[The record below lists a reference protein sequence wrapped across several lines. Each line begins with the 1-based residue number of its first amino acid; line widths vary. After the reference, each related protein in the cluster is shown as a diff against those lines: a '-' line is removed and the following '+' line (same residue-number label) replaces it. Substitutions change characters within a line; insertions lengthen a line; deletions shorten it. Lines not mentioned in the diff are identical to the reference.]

1 MSVQLSN
8 VAQHFSKLYLAA
20 FLRAPDL
27 GGLNYWSDKVAL
39 EGLSLQAVGGIIFSL
54 PIVTAI
60 YPSTLSD
67 LDFVEAIYENVF
79 GRASDAEGLNYWA
92 NEIAALRTSFAAQGS
107 GNAAF
112 EARGQ
117 LVMNMINAGLG
128 TPDGTDGKAYI
139 VNRLEVAEYAVEKQ
153 LMSGVEIP
161 PSQLLVIELGVNA
174 EASSVTRGMDAVDN
188 FFYSDT
194 TAPMLQFASVNG
206 AMLTLSYSEALNAAS
221 DAAAGS
227 FVVTVDGSPVTV
239 SSADAHGNLVVLTL
253 TTAVSFGQTVTV
265 SYTTPA
271 TQPIEDVAGN
281 DAAAFSNR
289 VVNNVTGDATPP
301 VAPTLSLASDT
312 GSVASD
318 GITSNGTVNVSGL
331 EPNASWAYSTN
342 GGTNWVAGV
351 GNSVSFSLDGSVS
364 LIARQTDA
372 AGNVSANSAT
382 LSFTLDR
389 VTPLLSSATVSGNTL
404 TLTYNEA
411 LDAASNAAVSSFMVS
426 VDGNP
431 VTINS
436 VDANATTVTLSL
448 GAVVTYGQ
456 QVTLDYVLPA
466 SNPIQDMAGNT
477 VAALSGF
484 SINNLASAPD
494 PRSGTLITDFFG
506 SQDAGRSLGVQ
517 ADGRIVLAGYADNG
531 SSDFALVRYN
541 TDGSLDTAFDG
552 DGKLTTNF
560 FTVNSAGSSDAGYSL
575 TLLADGKM
583 LVGGYAYNGSNG
595 YNFAL
600 AKYNSNGSLDTSF
613 DTDGKLV
620 TDIAGS
626 TGAEDKGFSVA
637 VDANGKILLAG
648 YSSASGN
655 SNFALVRYNA
665 NGSLDTSFDV
675 DGKLTT
681 DISGS
686 LDEGHGIALQADG
699 KILISGFAYTASNSY
714 DFALVRYNTDGS
726 LDTSFDADGK
736 LTTDFAG
743 TIDYGYS
750 VNVQND
756 QKILVAGYTYSG
768 SDSYDFSL
776 VRYNTDG
783 SLDTSF
789 GMNGKLV
796 TDFAGEQDFGN
807 KIFVQSNGKIIVAGN
822 SFNGSDYDFALARYN
837 ANGSLD
843 TSFGTGGKVSTDF
856 AATNEYGYDVSVDAS
871 GKIIV
876 AGYAFNGSHNDF
888 AVARYNSDGGLDV
901 GNFGQFF
908 LASGDH
914 AEHLTLTAS
923 TNDRDIVNTY
933 FGKSTQ
939 ANLDTLEVFTLGSD
953 AIHLANALTKPSS
966 LVRLADIASSDS
978 LADSLSASFSGSVA
992 ANTAA
997 LLIIQSGLA
1006 AGTYL
1011 YANDGNAAYS
1021 ALDDVFVQLVGLQGT
1036 LGNVGV
1042 LVVNDYFA

>member
-1 MSVQLSN
+1 MSIQLSH

-27 GGLNYWSDKVAL
+27 GGLNYWSDKVTL
-39 EGLSLQAVGGIIFSL
+39 EGLSFQTVGGIIFSL
-54 PIVTAI
+54 PVVTAI
-60 YPSTLSD
+60 YPGTLSD

-92 NEIAALRTSFAAQGS
+92 HEIAALRTSYAAQGS

-117 LVMNMINAGLG
+117 LVMNMMDAGLG

-139 VNRLEVAEYAVEKQ
+139 VNRLDVVEYAVERQ
-153 LMSGVEIP
+153 LQSGIEISP
-161 PSQLLVIELGVNA
+161 AQLLLIESSVNA
-174 EASSVTRGMDAVDN
+174 DASSVTQGIAAVDS
-188 FFYSDT
+188 FYGDI
-194 TAPMLQFASVNG
+194 TAPTLQFVSVNG
-206 AMLTLSYSEALNAAS
+206 ATLMLSYSEVLNAAS
-221 DAAAGS
+221 DTAAGS
-227 FVVTVDGSPVTV
+227 FVVTVDGSPVAV
-239 SSADAHGNLVVLTL
+239 SSVDAHGNVVVLVL
-253 TTAVSFGQTVTV
+253 TTAVSYGQAVSI
-265 SYTTPA
+265 SYTIPA
-271 TQPIEDVAGN
+271 AHPIEDLAGN

-289 VVNNVTGDATPP
+289 VVNNVTGDTTPP
-301 VAPTLSLASDT
+301 VVPTLSLANDT
-312 GSVASD
+312 GSIAND

-331 EPNASWAYSTN
+331 ESNASWAYSTN
-342 GGTNWVAGV
+342 GGTNWVVGV

-364 LIARQTDA
+364 LMARQTDA
-372 AGNVSANSAT
+372 AGNVSANSAI

-389 VTPLLSSATVSGNTL
+389 TTPLLSSASVSGNTL
-404 TLTYNEA
+404 TLAYSEA
-411 LDAASNAAVSSFMVS
+411 LDATSDAAVSSFMVS
-426 VDGNP
+426 VDGIP
-431 VTINS
+431 VTVNS
-436 VDANATTVTLSL
+436 VNANGMTVTLTL
-448 GAVVTYGQ
+448 DAAVTYGQ
-456 QVTLDYVLPA
+456 RVTLDYVPPV
-466 SNPIQDMAGNT
+466 SSPIQDMAGNT

-484 SINNLASAPD
+484 AINNLASAPD
-494 PRSGTLITDFFG
+494 LRSGTLITDFFG
-506 SQDAGRSLGVQ
+506 SQDAARALGVQ
-517 ADGRIVLAGYADNG
+517 ADGRIVLAGYADHG

-560 FTVNSAGSSDAGYSL
+560 FTVNSAGSSDAGYGL
-575 TLLADGKM
+575 VLLADGKM

-600 AKYNSNGSLDTSF
+600 AKYNANGSLDTGF
-613 DTDGKLV
+613 DADGKLV

-626 TGAEDKGFSVA
+626 AGAEDKGFSLS
-637 VDANGKILLAG
+637 VDANGKILMAG
-648 YSSASGN
+648 YSSVSGN

-686 LDEGHGIALQADG
+686 LDEGHDIALQADG
-699 KILISGFAYTASNSY
+699 KILVSGFSYAASDRY
-714 DFALVRYNTDGS
+714 DFTLVRYNTDGS
-726 LDTSFDADGK
+726 LDTGFDADGK
-736 LTTDFAG
+736 ITTDFAG
-743 TIDYGYS
+743 NIDYGYS
-750 VNVQND
+750 VTIQND

-768 SDSYDFSL
+768 SDSYDFAL
-776 VRYNTDG
+776 ARYNTDG
-783 SLDTSF
+783 GLDAGF

-796 TDFAGEQDFGN
+796 TDFAGAQDFAH
-807 KIFVQSNGKIIVAGN
+807 KVVVQPNGKIIVAGN

-843 TSFGTGGKVSTDF
+843 TSFGSGGKVSTDF
-856 AATNEYGYDVSVDAS
+856 AATHEYGYDVSVDAN

-888 AVARYNSDGGLDV
+888 ALARYNSDGSLDV
-901 GNFGQFF
+901 GNFGHLF
-908 LASGDH
+908 LTSGDH
-914 AEHLTLTAS
+914 AERLTLTARS
-923 TNDRDIVNTY
+923 DDRDIVNAY

-953 AIHLANALTKPSS
+953 AIHLANAPTKPTS
-966 LVRLADIASSDS
+966 LVRLADVASSDN
-978 LADSLSASFSGSVA
+978 LASSLSASFSGVVA
-992 ANTAA
+992 ANAAA
-997 LLIIQSGLA
+997 LVVIQSGLA

-1021 ALDDVFVQLVGLQGT
+1021 VLDDVFVQLVGLQGA
-1036 LGNVGV
+1036 LGSVGA
-1042 LVVNDYFA
+1042 LVVNDFFA